1 MTTLVKREDRY
12 DLYGNDGSKIAS
24 SAQNPFGKLSK
35 ENCDDLFEVIDVEK
49 LATDYDNEDNSRTYG
64 ESLGSYNGYIR
75 GFQDCLELNKDKVFT
90 AEDMNKAFNLGKDVE
105 REDCNDNFQKYLQ
118 SLQQLNEIEVGIE
131 MLPYSSELTES
142 EVRGFEEHA
151 PNSGYKLDKNGCL
164 ILRKK

>member
-1 MTTLVKREDRY
+1 MTTLVKRENRY

-49 LATDYDNEDNSRTYG
+49 VIEQTKQTSEDSRISSY
-64 ESLGSYNGYIR
+64 ESFKI
-75 GFQDCLELNKDKVFT
+75 GFNIAMDLNKDKLFT
-90 AEDMNKAFNLGKDVE
+90 VEDVKKAIVLSMTY
-105 REDCNDNFQKYLQ
+105 NDNTVIKLLQ
-118 SLQQLNEIEVGIE
+118 RQSIELEVEIE

-151 PNSGYKLDKNGCL
+151 PNSGYKLDGNGCL